1 MWICNLSKISFCVE
15 LKVNVSQSKSSIK
28 SASSVGSSN
37 FNPVQRKVAWQ
48 SDRDFV
54 DTQSEQGSS
63 QHGDNDDDECVKDSF
78 QPPMFATEDSGN
90 EYDTD
95 LETEPPGRLNRILN
109 LNLSWFRGGQWE
121 VRFSKNETIQ
131 HKRLKKE
138 NAAKIPT
145 RVLIF
150 NN

>member
-28 SASSVGSSN
+28 SAGSVGSSN

-54 DTQSEQGSS
+54 DTQSDQRSS

-109 LNLSWFRGGQWE
+109 LSWFRGGQWK
-121 VRFSKNETIQ
+121 VRSSRDNTTQKTKKSKCRKN
-131 HKRLKKE
+131 
-138 NAAKIPT
+138 PGSC
-145 RVLIF
+145 F
-150 NN
+150 NI